1 MNKIVIII
9 IIIIIIGVYTKFF
22 SNPTTPSPTTLAPTT
37 PVPTKP
43 LTKAEMEKKAD
54 DILNAYYKSTPA
66 PTNEKGKVIT
76 KAPTTTIYPLTD
88 MAIKISFPLDNNFNR
103 GSMSTFSEMLK
114 KAIKNS
120 SELSSTLK
128 KMTDD
133 GKTDNGSYDLSFL
146 NCFVLYTD
154 IFNKPYPESGDPF
167 QYEYDVV
174 ASYFIFHLQEYLGQA
189 FAPLFNNCYYF
200 ESIKRLNI
208 PSDALT
214 RVLQITS
221 RSDSED
227 AFLFTG
233 GMMPMPL
240 DTFVR
245 NVGRYV
251 YSNFANSNGTA
262 AMWENMKFSCG
273 SPSTAVL

>member
-9 IIIIIIGVYTKFF
+9 IIITIIIIYIKFF
-22 SNPTTPSPTTLAPTT
+22 SPPTPTPVPTTPA
-37 PVPTKP
+37 PTKP
-43 LTKAEMEKKAD
+43 LTKAEIEKKAD
-54 DILNAYYKSTPA
+54 DFLNAYYKSTPA

-76 KAPTTTIYPLTD
+76 KPPTTTIYPLTD
-88 MAIKISFPLDNNFNR
+88 MAIKITFPLDKNFNR

-120 SELSSTLK
+120 PELSSTLK

-154 IFNKPYPESGDPF
+154 VFNKPYPDSGDPF

-174 ASYFIFHLQEYLGQA
+174 GAYFIFHLQEYLGQA
-189 FAPLFNNCYYF
+189 FAPLFDNCYYF
-200 ESIKRLNI
+200 ENIKRLNI

-214 RVLQITS
+214 RVLQITV
-221 RSDSED
+221 RSDTEN
-227 AFLFTG
+227 AFFFTG

-262 AMWENMKFSCG
+262 AMWENMKVSCG